1 MIISAK
7 KIKPIEK
14 NKPKIT
20 LKKVF
25 QSYRQSSQKDKKSS
39 QKDKKSEPNKNKRG
53 NVKNTRKGVSP
64 ETKKKNKSKY

>member
-20 LKKVF
+20 LKNVF
-25 QSYRQSSQKDKKSS
+25 QSYRQSSQKDK
-39 QKDKKSEPNKNKRG
+39 QSEPNKNKRG
-53 NVKNTRKGVSP
+53 NVKNTRKAQAKQSKGVSP

>member
-25 QSYRQSSQKDKKSS
+25 QGYKQSSQKDNKT
-39 QKDKKSEPNKNKRG
+39 EPNKNKRG
-53 NVKNTRKGVSP
+53 NVKN
-64 ETKKKNKSKY
+64 KKKNKSKY